1 MTQHAFFFDGS
12 RCTGCKTCEFAC
24 KDYYDLNKDTQYRKV
39 YECTGG
45 ETIKDSKGSLSTTC
59 FSYYVSLACNH
70 CTDPVCTKVCPT
82 GAMHKNEETGLV
94 SVDATKCIGCG
105 YCHMACPYNVPK
117 VDREKGHSVKCDG
130 CADRVAAGE
139 QPICV
144 RACPARA
151 LEFGT
156 VDVIAKLGAVAD
168 IAPLPASSFTH
179 PNLYIKPS
187 KDALPSGSADGKVVN
202 PLEVQ

>member
-1 MTQHAFFFDGS
+1 MTQYAFYFDGT

-24 KDYYDLNKDTQYRKV
+24 KDYKDLNQGVAYRKV
-39 YECTGG
+39 YEVTSGATTADAQGCFT
-45 ETIKDSKGSLSTTC
+45 TNCMSYSVSLS
-59 FSYYVSLACNH
+59 CNH
-70 CTDPVCTKVCPT
+70 CSDPACTKVCPT

-105 YCHMACPYNVPK
+105 YCHMACPYNAPK

-130 CADRVAAGE
+130 CADRVSAGE
-139 QPICV
+139 KPVCV
-144 RACPARA
+144 EACPARA